1 MFDYILKQISIQRL
15 KYRNTRIK
23 FLHFFFG
30 VHPTLQCGK
39 QSVQVVFF
47 DQEVTD
53 QRCSIKLSEVQ
64 AVKL

>member
-1 MFDYILKQISIQRL
+1 MIDYILKQISIQRL

-23 FLHFFFG
+23 FLQFFLCT
-30 VHPTLQCGK
+30 PYIAMWETKCA
-39 QSVQVVFF
+39 SCIF